1 MKTLGILAAA
11 YAGAVGLGIAF
22 ERRLM
27 FPAPTQPVEPDARG
41 GQLLRFPGAGGRTVH
56 ALYAPAPPGG
66 PTIVHFHGNGE
77 MLSHMVGLSV
87 ALRAKGL
94 GFFAPEYP
102 GYGLSR
108 AGSVSEQ
115 AIYEDA
121 EAALVHLRDVERVP
135 GDQVVLEGQSLGT
148 GVAIEMAIRGHG
160 SRLILISPYTSM
172 PDMARRLV
180 PLLPAG
186 LVVRDRFDNA
196 AKAARVTLPALVI
209 HGRDDRLIPVSMGE
223 TLARLLPHA
232 VLEVL
237 PGAHHNDVWTAARS
251 LPARIAEFASATP

>member
-1 MKTLGILAAA
+1 MKTLGILATA
-11 YAGAVGLGIAF
+11 YAATVGLAIAF
-22 ERRLM
+22 ERHLM
-27 FPAPTQPVEPDARG
+27 FPAPTEPVAPEARG
-41 GQLLRFPGAGGRTVH
+41 GRLLRFPGAGGRTVH
-56 ALYAPAPPGG
+56 ALYAPAPPGA

-77 MLSHMVGLSV
+77 MLSHLVDLSL

-102 GYGLSR
+102 GYGLSK
-108 AGSVSEQ
+108 AESVSEQ

-121 EAALVHLRDVERVP
+121 EAALVHLRDVERVA
-135 GDQVVLEGQSLGT
+135 GGQIVLEGQSLGS

-160 SRLILISPYTSM
+160 ARLILISPYTSM
-172 PDMARRLV
+172 PDMARRLL
-180 PLLPAG
+180 PLLPAS

-196 AKAARVTLPALVI
+196 AKAPRVTLPELVV
-209 HGRDDRLIPVSMGE
+209 HGKNDRLIPVSMGE

-237 PGAHHNDVWTAARS
+237 PGAHHNDVWAASRS
-251 LPARIAEFASATP
+251 LPARIAEFAFASP